1 MSDTAKNITE
11 LKWNAYSAPVTFACV
26 GDIEIET
33 IPCEPLQRK
42 VKKQKKQSIQVIY
55 RKKGENVKT
64 LNIPQNISSFYPVI
78 LQDKPRIVLHGHF
91 NADTGDCYYI
101 IAVRFLKKH
110 KSEEEQQ
117 AIATQQ
123 VAKKKKSKLATFF
136 NVSTLYLFKDM
147 KSIGKKV
154 SRVAYKPMSM
164 SSSVAHDMKQVK
176 PLLSF
181 PDYERDQAFL
191 NQFTD
196 EQSQKLTRMYTWIA
210 ALFIFVPYPYLWY
223 FDLYGKGM
231 GYFFIGI
238 MYFIALV
245 AVRARYE
252 AKYRKRTKVF
262 EFLWKLITWRFM

>member
-1 MSDTAKNITE
+1 MMSDNAKNITE
-11 LKWNAYSAPVTFACV
+11 LKWNIHSLPVTFACV
-26 GDIEIET
+26 GGIEIET
-33 IPCEPLQRK
+33 IQCVASL
-42 VKKQKKQSIQVIY
+42 QKKQSLQVIY
-55 RKKGENVKT
+55 RKQGEDDKT

-78 LQDKPRIVLHGHF
+78 LQDKPRIVLHGHY
-91 NADTGDCYYI
+91 NAETGDCYYT

-110 KSEEEQQ
+110 RSEQEQQ
-117 AIATQQ
+117 AKATQQ
-123 VAKKKKSKLATFF
+123 VTKKKKNKLATFF

-164 SSSVAHDMKQVK
+164 TSSVAHDMQQVK

-196 EQSQKLTRMYTWIA
+196 EQSQKLTRMYTWLT

-238 MYFIALV
+238 MYFLALM

-262 EFLWKLITWRFM
+262 EFLWKLVTWRFK